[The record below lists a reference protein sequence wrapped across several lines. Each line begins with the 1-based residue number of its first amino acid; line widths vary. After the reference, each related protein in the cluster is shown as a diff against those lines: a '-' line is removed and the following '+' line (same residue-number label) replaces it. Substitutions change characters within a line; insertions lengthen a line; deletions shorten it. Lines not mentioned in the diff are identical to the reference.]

1 MWKFMP
7 NQPDNKTK
15 ELTQTIANAFI
26 IIRNTENKGR
36 IVISVLSGIPQE
48 PENRHVL
55 PKRKTLKANVTA
67 PDWKNELF

>member
-15 ELTQTIANAFI
+15 ELTQTIANASI
-26 IIRNTENKGR
+26 IIRNEE
-36 IVISVLSGIPQE
+36 LSFLSCQAYQE

-55 PKRKTLKANVTA
+55 PKRKTLKANVTT

>member
-15 ELTQTIANAFI
+15 ELTQTIANASI

-36 IVISVLSGIPQE
+36 IVCQAYQE
-48 PENRHVL
+48 PENRYVL